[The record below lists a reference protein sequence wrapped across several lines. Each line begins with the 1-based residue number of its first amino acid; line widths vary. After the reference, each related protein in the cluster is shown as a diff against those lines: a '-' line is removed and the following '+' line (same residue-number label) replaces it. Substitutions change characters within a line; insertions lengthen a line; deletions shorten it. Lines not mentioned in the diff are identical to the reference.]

1 MYLRIGRYLSRILA
15 LSVLIWADI
24 GLLVG
29 IALRSPV
36 LRHATTRVAI
46 AATRSGCSASSLL
59 RYFAT
64 TGAGSKSS
72 GRNSASATSSTWP
85 RPRSP
90 SLPDTEHR
98 GLNIYS

>member
-46 AATRSGCSASSLL
+46 ACLAVLIIETL
-59 RYFAT
+59 RH
-64 TGAGSKSS
+64 S
-72 GRNSASATSSTWP
+72 GRARGP
-85 RPRSP
+85 
-90 SLPDTEHR
+90 LEH
-98 GLNIYS
+98 